1 MWEEKSWIAYQ
12 RCLIWVIRNVCK
24 SLIHCFYSHFSFHY
38 SSLAKVDY
46 DHIEVSLED
55 PSAIASATDE
65 DSKEILTRAND
76 FFLEYNDN
84 YTMNWTEAI
93 ELDQDL
99 DADPSKPPQPGM

>member
-1 MWEEKSWIAYQ
+1 MNHYFTF
-12 RCLIWVIRNVCK
+12 L
-24 SLIHCFYSHFSFHY
+24 HFFYSSFHIY
-38 SSLAKVDY
+38 SSSLARVDY

-65 DSKEILTRAND
+65 DSKEIINRASD

-84 YTMNWTEAI
+84 YTMNWKEAI

-99 DADPSKPPQPGM
+99 EVDPSKPPQPGVKIQSYH

>member
-1 MWEEKSWIAYQ
+1 MFFPFA
-12 RCLIWVIRNVCK
+12 LIL
-24 SLIHCFYSHFSFHY
+24 LIYY
-38 SSLAKVDY
+38 SSLARVDY

-65 DSKEILTRAND
+65 DSKDILTRAND

-84 YTMNWTEAI
+84 YTMNWKEAI

-99 DADPSKPPQPGM
+99 EVDPSKPPQPGVMIQSFFYLFQPYT